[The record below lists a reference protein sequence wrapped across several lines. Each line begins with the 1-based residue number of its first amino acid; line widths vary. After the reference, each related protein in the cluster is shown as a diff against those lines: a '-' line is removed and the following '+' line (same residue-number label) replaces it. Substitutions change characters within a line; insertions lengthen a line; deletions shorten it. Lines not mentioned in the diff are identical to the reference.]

1 MLAGS
6 EPVRVRTESARELMV
21 AGRSSGFAFAA
32 DAMEK
37 GRPYG
42 RNLADFVRGRFTE
55 MGKADN
61 AAVLRFMKERAA
73 AQ

>member
-1 MLAGS
+1 
-6 EPVRVRTESARELMV
+6 MV

-42 RNLADFVRGRFTE
+42 RDLADFVRGRFTE

>member
-1 MLAGS
+1 MLASS
-6 EPVRVRTESARELMV
+6 EPIQVRTESARELML

-37 GRPYG
+37 KSLYSRE
-42 RNLADFVRGRFTE
+42 LADFVRGRFRET
-55 MGKADN
+55 GKADD
-61 AAVLRFMKERAA
+61 AAVLRFLKERAA